1 MRYPAAMQLGTDT
14 VMLPL
19 TGELLVVGSRVLRAA
34 GLRLPSLTIKL
45 GSTGKYLGVPAG
57 PRHTALVSLTSP

>member
-1 MRYPAAMQLGTDT
+1 MQLGTDT

-34 GLRLPSLTIKL
+34 GLRLTSLTITL
-45 GSTGKYLGVPAG
+45 GSAGKYLGVPAG
-57 PRHTALVSLTSP
+57 PRHTTLVSLTSP